1 MMAGACGERRW
12 ALAASRLCR
21 SRTSNCS
28 AASAILALAADET
41 RHASGQC
48 DSKSKVSVK
57 SRSQL
62 TTYIRVTARS
72 ARVTRVSDC
81 VTRLPRMT
89 NRSGVLDLKTA
100 FESTPAPLTE
110 AACPLS
116 RSALRDRYTCQECP
130 LHRAHQRR
138 CPRAVRTRESRARAR
153 ARATLLLIAFA
164 REPLLRRWRAA
175 REACIVRRTPFAAAS
190 RPRAVEVTRSPRAP
204 CSAPPDSCAPRLARS
219 PSRTA
224 RPRPRTVLAR
234 RRAPARRASSR
245 KAACRRTRRRPVP
258 RATGRP
264 NRRWASSRPAVRALP
279 RPPRLFYAPSPSRAR
294 ARVARSAHAAARAAS
309 RAPAG
314 KLSSPSY
321 GFGTS
326 VRFGLDSPR
335 GSDASSSPSASP
347 AALSPRGAL
356 PGGRSARASAPGPG
370 SYALPSSFGRQAD
383 ARRLSPPNAAFGTS
397 ERDDAAKLYLGPEGE
412 RLQAGRHSPGPATAT
427 LPGSFLKQA
436 EAKARSAPAW
446 GFGSSS
452 QRGTAAE
459 AAALRN
465 AAATPGPQHYA
476 TIAFAAGGSAGRGAG
491 RPAPLFTFPRAS
503 REEVSRMW
511 VSSEHARAR
520 SGARSARAVACARA
534 SRCPLAPRD
543 VGGGG
548 GGGAAGVTAAD
559 RAATRAAAVYVTA
572 PRVRARAHI
581 RAAGLAG
588 PGPAGYA
595 PAESAVGRQLSSTR
609 PSSRACSFG
618 SADRFAAYGRAAVGV
633 DATPG
638 PGYYNA

>member
-1 MMAGACGERRW
+1 MSSSPRPSTSVPAGREDAFLRSTFGAQPLSHRPTAPSYGFGSTTRAGA
-12 ALAASRLCR
+12 
-21 SRTSNCS
+21 
-28 AASAILALAADET
+28 
-41 RHASGQC
+41 
-48 DSKSKVSVK
+48 
-57 SRSQL
+57 
-62 TTYIRVTARS
+62 
-72 ARVTRVSDC
+72 ARVFQEGRVPSD
-81 VTRLPRMT
+81 
-89 NRSGVLDLKTA
+89 
-100 FESTPAPLTE
+100 
-110 AACPLS
+110 
-116 RSALRDRYTCQECP
+116 
-130 LHRAHQRR
+130 
-138 CPRAVRTRESRARAR
+138 
-153 ARATLLLIAFA
+153 
-164 REPLLRRWRAA
+164 
-175 REACIVRRTPFAAAS
+175 
-190 RPRAVEVTRSPRAP
+190 
-204 CSAPPDSCAPRLARS
+204 S
-219 PSRTA
+219 PSPGPA
-224 RPRPRTVLAR
+224 GYRPAESAVGKQP
-234 RRAPARRASSR
+234 SSR
-245 KAACRRTRRRPVP
+245 
-258 RATGRP
+258 
-264 NRRWASSRPAVRALP
+264 
-279 RPPRLFYAPSPSRAR
+279 
-294 ARVARSAHAAARAAS
+294 
-309 RAPAG
+309 

-520 SGARSARAVACARA
+520 SG
-534 SRCPLAPRD
+534 
-543 VGGGG
+543 
-548 GGGAAGVTAAD
+548 
-559 RAATRAAAVYVTA
+559 
-572 PRVRARAHI
+572 
-581 RAAGLAG
+581 LAG